1 MPDLD
6 PGSNNLDA
14 WEAHYE
20 AGLTPWDHAAA
31 HPMIPI
37 LVEEA
42 CLHGRILV
50 PGCGAGHD
58 VEGLS
63 ACGLD
68 ALGIDLAPSAITK
81 AEKLY
86 PGSAFEQQD
95 LFKLPDAFAGTFDT
109 VWEHTCFCAIHPCQ
123 RPAYL
128 AAMHRCLKPT
138 GQLVACLYITHGEEE
153 IPGPPYKIPRTRI
166 LDIFTERFVLVE
178 QQISP
183 FSYDS
188 RRGNELL
195 VVFEPR
201 PPGGVADRLMDYM
214 PPA

>member
-95 LFKLPDAFAGTFDT
+95 LFKLPDAFAGTM
-109 VWEHTCFCAIHPCQ
+109 A
-123 RPAYL
+123 
-128 AAMHRCLKPT
+128 
-138 GQLVACLYITHGEEE
+138 
-153 IPGPPYKIPRTRI
+153 
-166 LDIFTERFVLVE
+166 
-178 QQISP
+178 
-183 FSYDS
+183 
-188 RRGNELL
+188 ELL
-195 VVFEPR
+195 VALETCSEASISGTDNLQTMALVDAAYQSAKEKR
-201 PPGGVADRLMDYM
+201 AVSLNEIMK
-214 PPA
+214 